1 MLPAKSPVSQFMAKT
16 PEKKKK
22 VDYEALSSP
31 FMRMPGMKVEIAR
44 GLLDAGFRESYEL
57 SGRAHEVIIAEMLK
71 RSPALATMPDLA
83 PRLALAIYCAEAADP
98 EPDKLKLG
106 YWLDLVQKPKT

>member
-1 MLPAKSPVSQFMAKT
+1 MAKA

-31 FMRMPGMKVEIAR
+31 FMRIPGMKVEIAR
-44 GLLDAGFRESYEL
+44 GLMDTGFREAYEL
-57 SGRAHEVIIAEMLK
+57 SGRAHEVIMADMLK
-71 RSPALATMPDLA
+71 RNPALGGMPDLA
-83 PRLALAIYCAEAADP
+83 PRLALAIYCSESTDP

-106 YWLDLVQKPKT
+106 YWLDQVRKPVS